1 MIVTLDIDND
11 NDWQVLKPLLERL
24 QVGIRMFSEKTET
37 TTDDQKK
44 KDWEIIMKGLKKPE
58 FEKFISEFEN
68 NRHDRILPFR
78 E

>member
-1 MIVTLDIDND
+1 
-11 NDWQVLKPLLERL
+11 
-24 QVGIRMFSEKTET
+24 
-37 TTDDQKK
+37 
-44 KDWEIIMKGLKKPE
+44 MKGLKKPE